1 MGCHAAF
8 SDDQPA
14 AALGRDWRDTGRTEE
29 SKEKTCSVAPA
40 GAVAAITSSQI
51 LDAVLEMEL
60 VPFSETGCEITS
72 KAGWWT
78 ATRAAGAGT
87 CQFTMPLQ
95 LPKGTGHHLLTCVNG
110 VWKTGPGWRITV
122 GGLGSLDPNAWSDCR
137 WNVASRGAF
146 EGMGQDSLA

>member
-1 MGCHAAF
+1 MV
-8 SDDQPA
+8 
-14 AALGRDWRDTGRTEE
+14 LGPVGM
-29 SKEKTCSVAPA
+29 
-40 GAVAAITSSQI
+40 VAAITSSQI
-51 LDAVLEMEL
+51 LDAVLEMEP

-87 CQFTMPLQ
+87 RQFTTPLQ
-95 LPKGTGHHLLTCVNG
+95 LPKGTCHQLLTCVNG

-146 EGMGQDSLA
+146 EGMGLDSLVSYDSGAFPRGCGALKPL